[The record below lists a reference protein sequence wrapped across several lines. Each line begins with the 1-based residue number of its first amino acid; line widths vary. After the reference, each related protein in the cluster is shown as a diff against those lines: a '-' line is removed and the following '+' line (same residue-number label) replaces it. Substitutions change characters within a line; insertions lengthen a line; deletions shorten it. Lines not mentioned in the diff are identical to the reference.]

1 MRATGTIQIPVRRHI
16 SLAPI
21 MVAVGVAL
29 AAISAGYG
37 VRGRS
42 SEEPAQAPAGPTWA
56 TAPVTEDWGF
66 VLNADTAQVL
76 RHRPGLEPTDFVR
89 THAFGWEGVTV
100 GEVLDS
106 PALMKELRL
115 QPDLSAI
122 DLIRMETRGS

>member
-1 MRATGTIQIPVRRHI
+1 MRATGTIQVPVRRHI
-16 SLAPI
+16 PLVPVMI
-21 MVAVGVAL
+21 AVGVAL
-29 AAISAGYG
+29 AAIGTGYV
-37 VRGRS
+37 VRGLS
-42 SEEPAQAPAGPTWA
+42 SVEVPRERPSTIVRAEPVA
-56 TAPVTEDWGF
+56 EDWSF
-66 VLNADTAQVL
+66 ILNADDAQVL